1 MEEDLYIDG
10 LFRFRSHLRLILSAI
25 RMVTYLTRCVPS
37 LSVKVKQQEE
47 LLGKCR
53 DNIQQNVSRSAA
65 LSAENERLR
74 SQLADSQVRAVY
86 DQCVPAGTGLCTAP
100 AAMGGGKACDGGQLL
115 WEMVVPAT
123 AS

>member
-1 MEEDLYIDG
+1 
-10 LFRFRSHLRLILSAI
+10 
-25 RMVTYLTRCVPS
+25 MVTHLNRSILS

-74 SQLADSQVRAVY
+74 SQLADSQVRARVRPVCTRGDVSVY
-86 DQCVPAGTGLCTAP
+86 CTRSY
-100 AAMGGGKACDGGQLL
+100 GWL
-115 WEMVVPAT
+115 
-123 AS
+123 